1 MIIRTSIDI
10 DAPPGKVWDLLG
22 EFGTYGEWNPLTPRI
37 DGELAEGA
45 VVTLH
50 VRLGGQKMVRKHVV
64 SRVEQARAICWTIRT
79 RRPWL
84 LRGERCQ
91 TLEDLG
97 EGRCRYAN
105 EERVHGLASWLVA
118 LFFRGKVR
126 RSIEAVGEALKSRV
140 ENC

>member
-10 DAPPGKVWDLLG
+10 EAPANKIWELLG
-22 EFGTYGEWNPLTPRI
+22 DFGTYGAWNPLTPRI
-37 DGELAEGA
+37 DGDLIEGS

-50 VRLGGQKMVRKHVV
+50 VRLGGQKMVRKHII
-64 SRVEQARAICWTIRT
+64 SRVEKARAICWTIRS
-79 RRPWL
+79 RWPWL

-91 TLEDLG
+91 TLEELG
-97 EGRCRYAN
+97 DGRCRYAN

-118 LFFRGKVR
+118 LFFRGKIR
-126 RSIEAVGEALKSRV
+126 GSIAAVGEALKAQV